1 MAYSSLIENGL
12 IVLSIQAVKE
22 ITVDSFRNNERR
34 DRLFKTFEEKILK
47 PLESSGIPCNI
58 YLDGSF
64 LTKKEEPTDIDLAI
78 ECDIVSFL
86 KVNPDFINQFRLETQ
101 QSFRKEYLL
110 DVYIFNIKDEKMFEY
125 WASWF
130 THDRDSNEKGCAVIR
145 INGGAR

>member
-1 MAYSSLIENGL
+1 MTYSSLIENGL
-12 IVLSIQAVKE
+12 RILSIHDVKE
-22 ITVDSFRNNERR
+22 ITVKSFQNNEIR
-34 DRLFKTFEEKILK
+34 DKLFKTFEEKIIK
-47 PLESSGIPCNI
+47 PLELSKIPCNI

-78 ECDIVSFL
+78 ECDIVNLL
-86 KVNPDFINQFRLETQ
+86 KVSPDFINQFRLETQ
-101 QSFRKEYLL
+101 QTFRKEYLL
-110 DVYIFNIKDEKMFEY
+110 DVYVFNINDDKMYEY